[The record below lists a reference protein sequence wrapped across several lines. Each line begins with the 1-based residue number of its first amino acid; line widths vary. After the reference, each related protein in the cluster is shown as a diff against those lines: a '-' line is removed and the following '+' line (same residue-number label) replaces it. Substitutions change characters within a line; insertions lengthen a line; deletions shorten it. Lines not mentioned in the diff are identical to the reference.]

1 VRIALIWANGSRLS
15 PFTTK
20 GNFLADVALQNRAI
34 RHLRPVQQGIQM
46 KTGIKTSTLPNGL
59 PLTFYF
65 AAAAILLALLAI
77 PHAG

>member
-1 VRIALIWANGSRLS
+1 
-15 PFTTK
+15 
-20 GNFLADVALQNRAI
+20 
-34 RHLRPVQQGIQM
+34 M